1 MEQLTDINQKNRYII
16 RVSLLCHPEDLL
28 LPLIRALIQKYKGQT
43 RTHTFEDL
51 TLTAS
56 TIEMLIAN
64 RIVKVILVQPI
75 GSGFFKKMFGHHFR
89 SSGAIIAFSKDNN
102 DSFEASRALYQR
114 FKDINTEDVPIA
126 FVGIQESP
134 DDLVTD
140 EPIQLEVGTSEFY
153 YFIQH
158 NDFDVLAKIL
168 FTLVIKIF
176 TPA

>member
-1 MEQLTDINQKNRYII
+1 MTDIKQKNKYII

-28 LPLIRALIQKYKGQT
+28 FPSIRALIQKYKGQT
-43 RTHTFEDL
+43 TNQTIEDL

-56 TIEMLIAN
+56 TINIRVAN

-75 GSGFFKKMFGHHFR
+75 GRGFFKQTFGHHFR
-89 SSGAIIAFSKDNN
+89 SSGAIIAFSKENN

-114 FKDINTEDVPIA
+114 FKDINTTEVPIA

-134 DDLVTD
+134 DDLIT
-140 EPIQLEVGTSEFY
+140 EEGIQLEVGTTEFY
-153 YFIQH
+153 YFIQQ
-158 NDFDVLAKIL
+158 NDFEALGKVLL
-168 FTLVIKIF
+168 SLVTKIF